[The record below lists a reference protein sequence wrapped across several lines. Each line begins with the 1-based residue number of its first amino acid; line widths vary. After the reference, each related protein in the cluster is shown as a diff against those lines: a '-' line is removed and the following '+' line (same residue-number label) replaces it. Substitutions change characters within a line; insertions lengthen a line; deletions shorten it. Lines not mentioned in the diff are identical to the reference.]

1 MTITTFLYGVEPM
14 KNIVILGSTG
24 SIGRNALKVVK
35 SLPGRFNVVGAA
47 ASSSV
52 ERLVEQ
58 ASEFQIGTIA
68 LLDPAAAWRA
78 RTLAPAGVKVLE
90 GVEGLCEL
98 ASRPDVDLVVCAIV
112 GMAALKP
119 VLAAID
125 AGHDVAI
132 ATKEV
137 LVSAGE
143 VVCRRCAE
151 KGVNLLPVDSEH
163 SALFQAIQD
172 AGCSPWCVRNRPGA
186 APGRPA
192 EENIRR
198 LILTASGGPFA
209 GRPDLDFS
217 TVTVEQALDHPRW
230 KMGPKVTIDSAT
242 MMNKGLEILEARWLF
257 DIPVDRIG
265 VLVHPE
271 SIVHS
276 LVEFTDGAQLAQL
289 GVPDMRLPIQYA
301 MTWPERVGNAT
312 LPRLDLSQA
321 GALHFSEPDPARFP
335 CLDLARRASAAG
347 GIAPAAMNAANEAA
361 VAAFLEGR
369 MRLPGIWETV
379 EKVRG
384 ECPPATGA
392 LTLDAILKAD
402 AWARKRAVEI
412 IA

>member
-1 MTITTFLYGVEPM
+1 M

-78 RTLAPAGVKVLE
+78 RNLAPAGVKVLE

-186 APGRPA
+186 SPGRPA

-276 LVEFTDGAQLAQL
+276 LVQFVDGSLFAQLSL
-289 GVPDMRLPIQYA
+289 SDMRYAIQYA
-301 MTWPERVGNAT
+301 LTWPDRVEGN
-312 LPRLDLSQA
+312 LPHLDLA
-321 GALHFSEPDPARFP
+321 AIGRLHFSRPDANRFP
-335 CLDLARRASAAG
+335 CLGLACAAAAAG
-347 GIAPAAMNAANEAA
+347 GTMPAVLNAANEIAVERFLAGELAFSGIWRVVERVMNEHAA
-361 VAAFLEGR
+361 VPR
-369 MRLPGIWETV
+369 
-379 EKVRG
+379 
-384 ECPPATGA
+384 PA
-392 LTLDAILKAD
+392 LDAILCAD
-402 AWARKRAVEI
+402 AWARARAREL
-412 IA
+412 AREHPRSAGGGEEKP